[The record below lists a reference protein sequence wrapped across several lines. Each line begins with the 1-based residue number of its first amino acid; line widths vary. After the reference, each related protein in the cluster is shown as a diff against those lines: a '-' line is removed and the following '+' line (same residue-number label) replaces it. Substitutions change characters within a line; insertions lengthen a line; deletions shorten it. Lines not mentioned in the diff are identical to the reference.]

1 MYIRLK
7 GTIMED
13 FTNYKEPSM
22 FLITSVCDFKCCREA
37 NNNICQNSDLIKQP
51 TLQIRIDNLYK
62 SYINN
67 PITSSIVIGGL
78 EPFDQWDEIFDF
90 INYFRIVKGNKDPII
105 IYTGYYPN
113 EIDGYVQFLKLFDNI
128 IIKFGRF
135 IPNQK
140 HKYDEIL
147 GVELA
152 SDNQFAIKIS

>member
-7 GTIMED
+7 GTVMED

-37 NNNICQNSDLIKQP
+37 NNNICQNSDLAKQP
-51 TLQIRIDNLYK
+51 TLQIRIDNLYE

-105 IYTGYYPN
+105 IYTGYYPD

>member
-22 FLITSVCDFKCCREA
+22 FLITSVCDFICCIEA
-37 NNNICQNSDLIKQP
+37 NNNICQNSDLVKQP
-51 TLQIRIDNLYK
+51 TLQIRIDSLYE

-90 INYFRIVKGNKDPII
+90 INYFRIVKGNKDPIV

-140 HKYDEIL
+140 HKYDEVL

>member
-7 GTIMED
+7 GIVMED

-37 NNNICQNSDLIKQP
+37 NNNICQNSDLVKQP
-51 TLQIRIDNLYK
+51 TLQIGIDNLYE

-90 INYFRIVKGNKDPII
+90 INYFRIIKGNKDPIV

-140 HKYDEIL
+140 HKYDEVL

>member
-1 MYIRLK
+1 MKTFGI
-7 GTIMED
+7 IEED
-13 FTNYKEPSM
+13 FTNYKLPCM
-22 FLITSVCDFKCCREA
+22 FISTITCTFKCEKEA
-37 NNNICQNSDLIKQP
+37 KYNCCQNSPWANQTPFEISNEK
-51 TLQIRIDNLYK
+51 LYET
-62 SYINN
+62 YINN

-90 INYFRIVKGNKDPII
+90 INYFRIVKGNKDPIV

-140 HKYDEIL
+140 HKYDEVL